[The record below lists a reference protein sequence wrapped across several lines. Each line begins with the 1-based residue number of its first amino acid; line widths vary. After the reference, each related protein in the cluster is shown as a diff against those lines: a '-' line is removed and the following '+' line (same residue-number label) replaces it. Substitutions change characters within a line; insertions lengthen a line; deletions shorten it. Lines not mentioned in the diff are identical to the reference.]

1 MGVSPETYSYKELH
15 LLHFLTKW
23 YVYTFGFTMLFL
35 IPFLLLEKT
44 FFWAWSRW
52 ILKKK
57 KESLIYKSTFQNK
70 NKTCKKI
77 AITLQLQYIQC
88 THETVNTTGNTVI
101 KILIE
106 SRNEKSSQR

>member
-44 FFWAWSRW
+44 FF
-52 ILKKK
+52 
-57 KESLIYKSTFQNK
+57 
-70 NKTCKKI
+70 
-77 AITLQLQYIQC
+77 
-88 THETVNTTGNTVI
+88 
-101 KILIE
+101 
-106 SRNEKSSQR
+106 